1 MKEIIKEWG
10 SYLLIIIVIVLLR
23 KYIITPVIVKGTS
36 MEPNLENNQILLLSK
51 ISYKLTDIKR
61 FDIVVI
67 QEDNDYIIKRV
78 IGLPGETLEYQD
90 NKLYINDKEI
100 SDPYA
105 KNKTTDATN
114 EENKYLVF
122 ITKSGLIKRT
132 AMEEFDSIR
141 NNGKKAIIL
150 KEDDELIAVRKTD
163 GNKEIIIGASNGRL
177 VRFYENEVRIMGRGS
192 SGVKGIDL
200 SDNEFVVGAEIV
212 TDNEEVLVVTENGY
226 GKKTPIDEYRR
237 THRGSKGVKTLNI
250 TEKNGNIVS
259 LKTVLGNEDL
269 IIITDV
275 GMTIRISVEQISTLS
290 RNTQGVRL
298 ITLKNNQKV
307 STIASL
313 DKLIEENIEE

>member
-105 KNKTTDATN
+105 KNKTTD
-114 EENKYLVF
+114 
-122 ITKSGLIKRT
+122 
-132 AMEEFDSIR
+132 FD
-141 NNGKKAIIL
+141 
-150 KEDDELIAVRKTD
+150 V
-163 GNKEIIIGASNGRL
+163 
-177 VRFYENEVRIMGRGS
+177 
-192 SGVKGIDL
+192 
-200 SDNEFVVGAEIV
+200 
-212 TDNEEVLVVTENGY
+212 
-226 GKKTPIDEYRR
+226 
-237 THRGSKGVKTLNI
+237 
-250 TEKNGNIVS
+250 
-259 LKTVLGNEDL
+259 
-269 IIITDV
+269 
-275 GMTIRISVEQISTLS
+275 
-290 RNTQGVRL
+290 
-298 ITLKNNQKV
+298 
-307 STIASL
+307 
-313 DKLIEENIEE
+313 